1 MDIAALSMIL
11 HQTSLS
17 QQIGVSVLEKALDSS
32 EANCDALIKMM
43 EQSVAPNLGGN
54 IDVRV

>member
-1 MDIAALSMIL
+1 MDIAALSMIM

-17 QQIGVSVLEKALDSS
+17 QQVGVSVLEKALDSS

-43 EQSVAPNLGGN
+43 ERSVTPNLGGN
-54 IDVRV
+54 IDIKV